1 MTTTTF
7 SRRDILLGAAGLLA
21 ATAAPDAAG
30 LAAAGQTR
38 SRIGFVDDNLENFH
52 ANTFLALLRG
62 PLLSRGFTVAGCVG
76 LQDAPSRAWAT
87 KNNVPYV
94 ADAVEMDRM
103 VDAYMVMA
111 PSTPETHATLCQ
123 RVFRFGKP
131 TYVDKTFAPNLAT
144 ARELFALARQSKTA
158 MQTSSVLRYT
168 NVQEEVRKTST
179 DPVEHMT
186 AWGNGGSFDE
196 YAIHPLELLISVMG
210 PEAMTVMRRGD
221 GDRSQVL
228 VNFSGNRTGTV
239 NVYTSSSTPYAAS
252 LTTRKNTRYVVVDQA
267 PMFKDSLSTTLD
279 FFTSGQPKVPEAESL
294 AIMGILD
301 AVRTPESRVRFVPVV
316 RS

>member
-1 MTTTTF
+1 MTTL
-7 SRRDILLGAAGLLA
+7 SRRELLLGTGGLLA
-21 ATAAPDAAG
+21 ARAVTPAIR
-30 LAAAGQTR
+30 LSAAGQTR

-52 ANTFLALLRG
+52 ANTFLTLLRG
-62 PLLSRGFTVAGCVG
+62 PLESRGFTVTGCVG

-87 KNNVPYV
+87 KNNVPYI
-94 ADAVEMDRM
+94 ADAAEMDRV

-111 PSTPETHATLCQ
+111 PSTPQTHAALCQ

-131 TYVDKTFAPNLAT
+131 TYVDKTFAPSLAT
-144 ARELFALARQSKTA
+144 ARELFALARQSKA
-158 MQTSSVLRYT
+158 PMQTSSVLRYT
-168 NVQEEVRKTST
+168 NVQDEARKGSAE
-179 DPVEHMT
+179 PVEHMT

-210 PEAMTVMRRGD
+210 PEVDTVMRRGD

-252 LTTRKNTRYVVVDQA
+252 LTTRRNTRYVAVDQA
-267 PMFKDSLSTTLD
+267 PMFRDSLAKTLE
-279 FFTSGQPKVPEAESL
+279 FFASGQPGVPEAESL
-294 AIMGILD
+294 AIMSILD
-301 AVRTPESRVRFVPVV
+301 AVRTPEARVRFVPVA
-316 RS
+316 R